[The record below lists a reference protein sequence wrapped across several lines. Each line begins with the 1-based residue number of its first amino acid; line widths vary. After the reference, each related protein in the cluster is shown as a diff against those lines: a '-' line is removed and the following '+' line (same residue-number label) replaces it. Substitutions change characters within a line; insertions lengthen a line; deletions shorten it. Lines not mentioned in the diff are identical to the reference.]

1 MGDIADDLMD
11 RALEELLEEQEY
23 HRIERML
30 DEYEDDDTEVPP
42 VVDDRLEYT
51 CQECGAKGIIRTNKH
66 TGARFIGC
74 TAFPKCRNTYFFET
88 KEKRYG
94 I

>member
-30 DEYEDDDTEVPP
+30 KMRQDP
-42 VVDDRLEYT
+42 RQKNLE
-51 CQECGAKGIIRTNKH
+51 CMGII
-66 TGARFIGC
+66 
-74 TAFPKCRNTYFFET
+74 PSLSY
-88 KEKRYG
+88 
-94 I
+94 